1 MKYIIA
7 SHTAIIQSGWK
18 PASRDVVDG
27 RVVVNENE
35 LRYRYPQD
43 ESLEYSAARV
53 DGVVVTR
60 NEALDFLSSRKTF
73 EQIKNK
79 SQE

>member
-7 SHTAIIQSGWK
+7 SHKAIIQAGWK
-18 PASRDVVDG
+18 PASGDVVDG

-35 LRYRYPQD
+35 LRYKYPTD
-43 ESLEYSAARV
+43 KTLEESAGRV
-53 DGVVVTR
+53 DGIVVTR